1 MNSVDI
7 SVIVPVYNCANY
19 LTDLLD
25 SLRSQTGVSLEIIA
39 VNDGSTDHSLA
50 LLEQVAHID
59 SRLVIINQQN
69 QGLSEARNV
78 GIAKAKGNWV
88 AFADGDDWLAPHAL
102 STWLQQVQ
110 QQKLDVLIGNGYQ
123 FSSNPERKPVTPLL
137 GQQPWGATLNGQ
149 QWIILS
155 VKQKEWPHYAWLQLI
170 RRDVISTHQLQF
182 IRDMLHEDILWTTQL
197 ALVAQRI
204 GFCATPF
211 YGYRTNPDSITN
223 SPSMQALLRRAN
235 SYVDII
241 NALVKIAASTKP
253 PVRDALLSHANQESG
268 HLLGLLRKKLPASP
282 QRTALAIRFITLGLR
297 PALFRGVT
305 NLHELWRAIRCSFL
319 MGSYARQKRAE

>member
-1 MNSVDI
+1 
-7 SVIVPVYNCANY
+7 
-19 LTDLLD
+19 
-25 SLRSQTGVSLEIIA
+25 
-39 VNDGSTDHSLA
+39 
-50 LLEQVAHID
+50 
-59 SRLVIINQQN
+59 
-69 QGLSEARNV
+69 
-78 GIAKAKGNWV
+78 
-88 AFADGDDWLAPHAL
+88 
-102 STWLQQVQ
+102 
-110 QQKLDVLIGNGYQ
+110 
-123 FSSNPERKPVTPLL
+123 
-137 GQQPWGATLNGQ
+137 
-149 QWIILS
+149 
-155 VKQKEWPHYAWLQLI
+155 
-170 RRDVISTHQLQF
+170 
-182 IRDMLHEDILWTTQL
+182 
-197 ALVAQRI
+197 
-204 GFCATPF
+204 
-211 YGYRTNPDSITN
+211 ITN

>member
-1 MNSVDI
+1 M
-7 SVIVPVYNCANY
+7 
-19 LTDLLD
+19 
-25 SLRSQTGVSLEIIA
+25 
-39 VNDGSTDHSLA
+39 
-50 LLEQVAHID
+50 
-59 SRLVIINQQN
+59 
-69 QGLSEARNV
+69 

-102 STWLQQVQ
+102 STWLQQVK

-211 YGYRTNPDSITN
+211 YGYRTNPDSF
-223 SPSMQALLRRAN
+223 A
-235 SYVDII
+235 
-241 NALVKIAASTKP
+241 
-253 PVRDALLSHANQESG
+253 LSHWVC
-268 HLLGLLRKKLPASP
+268 
-282 QRTALAIRFITLGLR
+282 ALHYS
-297 PALFRGVT
+297 VV
-305 NLHELWRAIRCSFL
+305 
-319 MGSYARQKRAE
+319 